1 MRSLRYHTNGRSYN
15 EYSKYKY
22 KAVTIGN
29 ISGEQL
35 QRIVNNVPFVFV
47 FYVPLNCV
55 YPVCIYLWLDRMVVA
70 LGIKSFQLCRI
81 IIKWIVIW
89 DAQ

>member
-1 MRSLRYHTNGRSYN
+1 MLSCGSLRYHTNARSYN

-22 KAVTIGN
+22 MAVTIEN

-47 FYVPLNCV
+47 FYTSLNCA
-55 YPVCIYLWLDRMVVA
+55 YPVCIYL
-70 LGIKSFQLCRI
+70 
-81 IIKWIVIW
+81 
-89 DAQ
+89 